1 MKRILAGLLALVLA
15 ANGLVML
22 IAGAWWYGAVP
33 GVTQT
38 GPFNPHFVQD
48 IGAAYIVA
56 GVVMVLLALRGEAWR
71 LATALF
77 LHGGLLHVSLN
88 MLALHQVGQVVERL
102 YGRSGFL
109 VIYVGAGLLGN
120 LASLW
125 WKQSGVSVGASGAIF
140 GVYGALLAYLTAQR
154 GSVPVQIFAEMR
166 SGTLGFIGYSLFAGF
181 AVPGIDNAAH
191 VGGLLGGL
199 LLGATL
205 ARPLVEPD
213 PVRWQSPLAIGGL
226 VVALVL
232 GGVLWNRTPQVVQRF
247 EMNTLFQQNA
257 QQFSVEEQDLLRQQ
271 ALLMDNLRHR
281 RVTAVQALDTLD
293 NDLIPRW
300 DRQIGVLS
308 DHLAAPEQDWQRVE
322 LIHYAT
328 ARRDALKALAQAIST
343 RQARKFRRLFRSQA
357 STARHRTWPQVVD
370 LQAPRRTIGSA
381 ARAGLSGPIR
391 SRPSRAGLPT
401 G

>member
-1 MKRILAGLLALVLA
+1 MNHDTFLNVLFSRVPRADGTRALVVLNVLVFLLTALA
-15 ANGLVML
+15 AGSLMQFPSDLLIRLGGNFAPLV
-22 IAGAWWYGAVP
+22 
-33 GVTQT
+33 QK
-38 GPFNPHFVQD
+38 
-48 IGAAYIVA
+48 
-56 GVVMVLLALRGEAWR
+56 GEAWR

-226 VVALVL
+226 AVALVL
-232 GGVLWNRTPQVVQRF
+232 GGVLWIRTPQVVQRF

-343 RQARKFRRLFRSQA
+343 RQAAWVQQANDLEQQANNILLQMRLRNSLEASRR
-357 STARHRTWPQVVD
+357 
-370 LQAPRRTIGSA
+370 
-381 ARAGLSGPIR
+381 
-391 SRPSRAGLPT
+391 
-401 G
+401 